1 MTSTSASTPAGG
13 SRVPSGLGDVYRDLH
28 AHPELAFAETRT
40 AAIVAAWLTRCG
52 YDVTTGVGG
61 TGVVGVLPNGTGPTA
76 LLRADMDGLPVRER
90 TGLAY
95 ASTSS
100 GLDETGAEVPVMH
113 ACGHD
118 VHVTCLLGAAERL
131 AAERATWAGTLLVV
145 FQPAEETAAGAR
157 AMLDDDLFARFGRP
171 DVVLGQHVAPLPVG
185 VIGLRSGPAFAATDS
200 LRITMY
206 GRGAHASRPEASVDP
221 VVMAAAT
228 VLRLQGVVAR
238 EVAGTQTV
246 VLTVGALRSG
256 TTANVIP
263 DDAELLINVR
273 TYDDDVRARVL
284 AAITRIVRA
293 EAAASGAPREPEIEI
308 FLTAPAVVNDPG
320 AVARTEVALA
330 GVATVVDP
338 GLVTGSEDVGL
349 LATAAGAP
357 CVFWLLGGAD
367 PAEFAAA
374 TSFADLAARA
384 GELPSNHSPLYAP
397 VIEPTLTVGV
407 AALVAAAREWL
418 PPATS
423 S

>member
-1 MTSTSASTPAGG
+1 MTGVYGVTGGQIGTAASAD
-13 SRVPSGLGDVYRDLH
+13 LDEVYRDLH

-52 YDVTTGVGG
+52 YEVTTGVGG
-61 TGVVGVLPNGTGPTA
+61 TGVVGVLHNGAGPTA
-76 LLRADMDGLPVRER
+76 LLRADMDGLPVSER

-100 GLDETGAEVPVMH
+100 GPDESGAEVPVMH

-131 AAERATWAGTLLVV
+131 AAERTTWAGTVLLV
-145 FQPAEETAAGAR
+145 FQPAEENARGAR
-157 AMLDDDLFARFGRP
+157 AMLDDGLYDRVGTP
-171 DVVLGQHVAPLPVG
+171 DVVLGQHVAPLPAG

-200 LRITMY
+200 LRITLF

-221 VVMAAAT
+221 VVLAAAT

-238 EVAGTQTV
+238 EVAATQTA
-246 VLTVGALRSG
+246 VLTVGALRAG

-263 DDAELLINVR
+263 DDAELLVNVR
-273 TYDDDVRARVL
+273 TYDDDVRTRVL
-284 AAITRIVRA
+284 DAISRIVRA
-293 EAAASGAPREPEIEI
+293 EAAASGSPRDPEIDLI
-308 FLTAPAVVNDPG
+308 LTAPAVVNDPVG
-320 AVARTEVALA
+320 VVRTGSALA

-349 LATAAGAP
+349 LARAAGAP

-367 PAEFAAA
+367 PTAFAGA
-374 TSFADLAARA
+374 TTGADLAALA
-384 GELPSNHSPLYAP
+384 AALPSNHSPLYAP

-418 PPATS
+418 PTAT
-423 S
+423 